1 MLNQSNHN
9 PRVSLPIVA
18 GEYMRATGFLYESK
32 SQLYLVT
39 AKHNILPTEI
49 CIPNPRTGENL
60 WEVDTD
66 FAADRIDMFLP
77 DGTGWVYYRV
87 LLSDIPEGGI
97 VTAPATDAIALQL
110 PPDIATYDLTVFSS
124 EDLGESSGEG
134 ESLVTFGYGDDS
146 LPSKTTEYSASRFPD
161 ELRPPQ
167 ELKFSN
173 VTFPEDVSAGLDG
186 AFGIG
191 LDENR
196 SETQKYNG
204 LSGAPVLGDGL
215 VGIHSGT
222 SAIPEAAIEQDS
234 SLANTVKIN
243 YFGTRFLRKVGH

>member
-1 MLNQSNHN
+1 MLNQSNYD
-9 PRVSLPIVA
+9 PKVSLPIVA
-18 GEYMRATGFLYESK
+18 GEYMQATGFLYKSK

-39 AKHNILPTEI
+39 AKHNILPTDVHI
-49 CIPNPRTGENL
+49 SNPRTGGNL

-77 DGTGWVYYRV
+77 DGTDWASHRL
-87 LLSDIPEGGI
+87 LLSDIPEEGI
-97 VTAPATDAIALQL
+97 VTAPATDSIALQL
-110 PPDIATYDLTVFSS
+110 PPDIATHDLTVFSS
-124 EDLGESSGEG
+124 EDLGESSEED
-134 ESLVTFGYGDDS
+134 ESLVTFGYGTDS
-146 LPSKTTEYSASRFPD
+146 LPAKTTDYSVSRFPD

-167 ELKFSN
+167 ELTLSN
-173 VTFPEDVSAGLDG
+173 MPVPKNTFAGLDG

-222 SAIPEAAIEQDS
+222 SEIPEAAIEQDP

-243 YFGTRFLRKVGH
+243 YFGTRFLRKVRH